1 MPHTIPRHL
10 RRVEKGCLAPHVNNP
25 PPQTKCQQVRFSFSR
40 SGTKNQEEPNYK
52 MAAAPT
58 PFITVADV
66 DAVIVGQNRPTLYF
80 TIRGSPPAQERAR
93 VRAMPGGR
101 FRIYDPSAR
110 NKRALKRAIRAAM
123 TDLGVSEFP
132 FFQGEHPRLKIR
144 ATFGLSNMAKDVDNM
159 FKFLLDGAES
169 VLYNNA
175 RFVCDMHGIKRREPI
190 PDQ

>member
-1 MPHTIPRHL
+1 
-10 RRVEKGCLAPHVNNP
+10 
-25 PPQTKCQQVRFSFSR
+25 
-40 SGTKNQEEPNYK
+40 

-58 PFITVADV
+58 PFITLADV
-66 DAVIVGQNRPTLYF
+66 DAVIVGENRPTLYF

-132 FFQGEHPRLKIR
+132 FFGQHPRLKVT
-144 ATFGLSNMAKDVDNM
+144 ATFGLSNMAKDVDNL
-159 FKFLLDGAES
+159 FKFLLDGAEN
-169 VLYNNA
+169 VLYGND
-175 RFVCDMHGIKRREPI
+175 RFVCDMHGIKIRELI
-190 PDQ
+190 SNQYTRFEIQEIVE